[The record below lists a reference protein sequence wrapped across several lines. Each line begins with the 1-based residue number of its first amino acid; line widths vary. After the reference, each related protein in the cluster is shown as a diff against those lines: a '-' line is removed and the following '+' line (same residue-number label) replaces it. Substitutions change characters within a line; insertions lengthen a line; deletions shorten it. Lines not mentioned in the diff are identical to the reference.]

1 MNDRLV
7 ELLDEGIRAIRHGHT
22 TPEEFL
28 ARHPAEAAEL
38 APLLRLATQIDART
52 TPALA
57 PQARARISARV
68 RGGIRARPGVGYGPR
83 WRRPWLVAAAL
94 AAITL
99 LGLGGTGLAAQ
110 DALPG
115 DPLYGV
121 KRGIERLE
129 PVLRRED
136 AVDQHIRLSKRRLGE
151 VRALAGRRDRAR
163 LSAALDAYEDEYR
176 RLLAAAASAPSP
188 AADRAVR
195 EAAAQVTTLAELR
208 ARDAEPDPSLA
219 ALVDRLVEATAGLAT
234 VPAPA
239 ERPAMAR
246 SAAAPTATPEAAHV
260 GQPDTIATL
269 LQAVDLAERSGVLT
283 SGQAAEVRRL
293 LQPGAARESG
303 TSPDAA
309 TALDR
314 LGAALAACAQHGC
327 ADPATLAALHDIL
340 AGSALALGL
349 PQPASPRRS
358 GAAQTDASGTPATQP
373 RTNPQVA
380 APAPPAT
387 ATAAVG
393 AAGAVAHPTSPAV
406 AAAAPTETT
415 GSTPPTV
422 GPAATPPAAR
432 ATAVPA
438 SPARP
443 PAVAAVTPPTTTA
456 AAASAAGAEAA
467 APALAAATMA
477 PTTPGPVLTPTPT
490 VIPTPTPTATPTPPG
505 SPGAGR

>member
-22 TPEEFL
+22 TPEDFL
-28 ARHPAEAAEL
+28 ARHSAEAAEL
-38 APLLRLATQIDART
+38 APLLHLATQLDART
-52 TPALA
+52 VPPLA

-68 RGGIRARPGVGYGPR
+68 RGGIRARPGVSHGLR
-83 WRRPWLVAAAL
+83 WQRPWLVAAAL

-99 LGLGGTGLAAQ
+99 VGLGGTGIAAR

-129 PVLRRED
+129 PMVRREE
-136 AVDQHIRLSKRRLGE
+136 AVDRRIRLSKRRLDE
-151 VRALAGRRDRAR
+151 VRALAGRRDHAR
-163 LSAALDAYEDEYR
+163 LSAALAAYEEEYR
-176 RLLAAAASAPSP
+176 RLLAAAASAPSA

-219 ALVDRLVEATAGLAT
+219 ALVDRLTVAMAGLAA
-234 VPAPA
+234 APA
-239 ERPAMAR
+239 LPERPTAAR
-246 SAAAPTATPEAAHV
+246 SAAVPTATLEAAHA
-260 GQPDTIATL
+260 GQPDAIATL
-269 LQAVDLAERSGVLT
+269 LQAVDTAERSGVLT
-283 SGQAAEVRRL
+283 TGQAAEVRRL

-314 LGAALAACAQHGC
+314 LGAALAACAERGC
-327 ADPATLAALHDIL
+327 ADPATLAALHDVL
-340 AGSALALGL
+340 SGSALALGL
-349 PQPASPRRS
+349 PEPAPPRRS
-358 GAAQTDASGTPATQP
+358 GAAQTDAFGTPTTQPP

-387 ATAAVG
+387 VAAVG
-393 AAGAVAHPTSPAV
+393 GAPGAAARPTSPTV

-415 GSTPPTV
+415 ASTSPTV
-422 GPAATPPAAR
+422 GPAATPSAAH
-432 ATAVPA
+432 ATVVPA
-438 SPARP
+438 TPARP
-443 PAVAAVTPPTTTA
+443 PAVAAAAPPTTTA
-456 AAASAAGAEAA
+456 AATPTAGAEAA
-467 APALAAATMA
+467 APALAAATAA
-477 PTTPGPVLTPTPT
+477 PTTPRSMPTPT
-490 VIPTPTPTATPTPPG
+490 STVTPTPTPTPAG
-505 SPGAGR
+505 SPGGGR